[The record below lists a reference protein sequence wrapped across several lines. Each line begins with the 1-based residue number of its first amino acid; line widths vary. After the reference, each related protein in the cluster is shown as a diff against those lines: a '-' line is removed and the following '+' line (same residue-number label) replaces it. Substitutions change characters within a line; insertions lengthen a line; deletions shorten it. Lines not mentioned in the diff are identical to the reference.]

1 MENIYFNSVYSNLEH
16 TLISLLIFIA
26 LSGVLIYVIYFVLSK
41 LLFKKSKQRKEISL
55 RLIFLWTLFVF
66 FILYNTYV
74 FIFLYKIGV
83 DNLNFASGLLYLGLL
98 PQIFIYVALI
108 IFFFIKRHSL
118 KKIINVNSLN

>member
-1 MENIYFNSVYSNLEH
+1 MENIFFNSVYSNFEQ
-16 TLISLLIFIA
+16 TLISLLLFVA
-26 LSGVLIYVIYFVLSK
+26 LSGIIIYVIYFVLSK

-55 RLIFLWTLFVF
+55 RLAFLWSLFGF
-66 FILYNTYV
+66 FIFYNTYV

-108 IFFFIKRHSL
+108 IFFFIKRHTL
-118 KKIINVNSLN
+118 KKIINTNSLN

>member
-1 MENIYFNSVYSNLEH
+1 MENIFFNSVYSNFEQ
-16 TLISLLIFIA
+16 TLISLLLFVA
-26 LSGVLIYVIYFVLSK
+26 LSGIIIYVIYFVLSK

-55 RLIFLWTLFVF
+55 RLAFLWTLFVF
-66 FILYNTYV
+66 FILYNIYV

-98 PQIFIYVALI
+98 PHIFIYLALI
-108 IFFFIKRHSL
+108 VFFFIKRHTL

>member
-1 MENIYFNSVYSNLEH
+1 MENIFFNSVYSNLEH

-55 RLIFLWTLFVF
+55 RLTFLWSLFVF
-66 FILYNTYV
+66 FIFYNTYI
-74 FIFLYKIGV
+74 FIFLYRIGV
-83 DNLNFASGLLYLGLL
+83 ENLNFASGVLYLGLL
-98 PQIFIYVALI
+98 SQIFIYVALI

>member
-1 MENIYFNSVYSNLEH
+1 MENIFFNSCYSNFEQ
-16 TLISLLIFIA
+16 TLISLLLFVA
-26 LSGVLIYVIYFVLSK
+26 LGCVLIYVIYFVFSK

-55 RLIFLWTLFVF
+55 RLAFLWTLFVF

-83 DNLNFASGLLYLGLL
+83 DNLNFVSGLLYLGLL

-108 IFFFIKRHSL
+108 IFFFIKRHTL